1 MYYTKSWSK
10 IFLHSVTSSTEQHHW
25 KWCLRRHWCVW
36 ALSFFSQALLK
47 SIFAH
52 LTGIWYSTFKSFQQL
67 EVSWIKHMSLSFL
80 KLYDLV
86 KVLRKLWS
94 SWKEFPPEKWKINHI
109 KIKKKKKGTEALS
122 VSAENGW
129 AWPWP
134 GQKPNCAVEAGD
146 SDLFQEGAQARW
158 HWKPVQPRTPGTCTR
173 VKLSKF
179 NGVLFSSVTQL
190 CPTLCDPMNH
200 SMPGLPVHHQLPEF
214 TQTHVHR
221 VGDAIQ
227 PSHPLSFSSPPALNL
242 SQHQG
247 LASHF

>member
-109 KIKKKKKGTEALS
+109 KIKKKKKRVLKRFCLCWERVSLAMAGAEAQLRRGGRGLRFISGRSTGQVTTENL
-122 VSAENGW
+122 
-129 AWPWP
+129 
-134 GQKPNCAVEAGD
+134 
-146 SDLFQEGAQARW
+146 
-158 HWKPVQPRTPGTCTR
+158 
-173 VKLSKF
+173 
-179 NGVLFSSVTQL
+179 
-190 CPTLCDPMNH
+190 
-200 SMPGLPVHHQLPEF
+200 
-214 TQTHVHR
+214 
-221 VGDAIQ
+221 
-227 PSHPLSFSSPPALNL
+227 SSPGHQEHALVSNWASSTAFCSVQSL
-242 SQHQG
+242 SCVRLFATPWIAARQ
-247 LASHF
+247 ASLSITNSWSLPKPMSIKSVMPSNHLILSHSLLCLPSIFPSIRV

>member
-109 KIKKKKKGTEALS
+109 KIKKKKKVLKHFLSLLRMGELGHGRGRSPTAPWRQGTQIYFRKEHRPGDT
-122 VSAENGW
+122 EN
-129 AWPWP
+129 
-134 GQKPNCAVEAGD
+134 
-146 SDLFQEGAQARW
+146 L
-158 HWKPVQPRTPGTCTR
+158 
-173 VKLSKF
+173 
-179 NGVLFSSVTQL
+179 
-190 CPTLCDPMNH
+190 
-200 SMPGLPVHHQLPEF
+200 
-214 TQTHVHR
+214 
-221 VGDAIQ
+221 
-227 PSHPLSFSSPPALNL
+227 SSPGHQEHALVSNWASSTAFCSVQSL
-242 SQHQG
+242 SCVRLFATPWITACQ
-247 LASHF
+247 ASLSITNSRSLPKPMSIESVMPSNHLILSRSLLRLPSIFPSIRV